1 MHAPQASHEPFL
13 VLMRIQRSGVRVRGL
28 IGLVALVWLGVQAVH
43 PWMHPAESLDPHAGT
58 HCACPL
64 SHAAAD
70 LPRGV
75 PALRLTPL
83 VLAAAPDLRLWWGYR
98 YFSHPLA
105 PRPPPAFHPSH
116 PQPLLDPMM
125 WRVRRVAWVIREW
138 RRAHG
143 SGSTRE
149 LSN

>member
-1 MHAPQASHEPFL
+1 MHAPQASHEPFQ
-13 VLMRIQRSGVRVRGL
+13 VLMRIRWSGVRVRGL
-28 IGLVALVWLGVQAVH
+28 IGLVALVLLGVQAGH
-43 PWMHPAESLDPHAGT
+43 PWMHPAESIDPRAGT

-75 PALRLTPL
+75 PAWPLTPF
-83 VLAAAPDLRLWWGYR
+83 VLAAALDRWLWWGHR
-98 YFSHPLA
+98 RFSHPLA

-116 PQPLLDPMM
+116 PQPFLDPMM
-125 WRVRRVAWVIREW
+125 WRMRRVAWVIRGW

-143 SGSTRE
+143 SGYTLE
-149 LSN
+149 LLN